1 MIIRNAIAN
10 VIDNN
15 RENTL
20 NPITLK
26 KLAERNI
33 IPQEVVDNIDDLNGV
48 PFAKNAE
55 REMEKSGKRL
65 MDALKQR
72 QNKLS
77 EEDRLFN
84 VLGKQGTDSYLELFQ
99 TLNKFASTKDVKRL
113 DDTIKEIAKG
123 YEGVD

>member
-26 KLAERNI
+26 KLAEKDI

-55 REMEKSGKRL
+55 REMEKSKKINGCFK
-65 MDALKQR
+65 A
-72 QNKLS
+72 N
-77 EEDRLFN
+77 
-84 VLGKQGTDSYLELFQ
+84 
-99 TLNKFASTKDVKRL
+99 TK
-113 DDTIKEIAKG
+113 
-123 YEGVD
+123 